1 PAPRLFARPFPR
13 RRRRPDPLPPARLA
27 PLADLARL
35 APLPLHVVLPLR
47 AGRGPLRRDPA
58 RDAPA
63 RRMGGAVS
71 ARRTVPRQ
79 AAAAVLAGDAQLPRL
94 RRPRLGC
101 APGARTG
108 GPCVRAGDVPPGP
121 AEPGRT
127 GRVPRGAGVDAD
139 AGLARRRPPLDD
151 GRPLDAV
158 GDAGPVVRLR
168 GGADTGAAA

>member
-1 PAPRLFARPFPR
+1 KPLAASRGAKLQAAGEIVTALTAIAISGMIRRHVSFHRRAVAALVAGVPAPRVVARPFPR
-13 RRRRPDPLPPARLA
+13 RRRRPDPLPLVRLA

-79 AAAAVLAGDAQLPRL
+79 AAAAVLAGDARSEE
-94 RRPRLGC
+94 RRVGKECREREV
-101 APGARTG
+101 PGG
-108 GPCVRAGDVPPGP
+108 
-121 AEPGRT
+121 
-127 GRVPRGAGVDAD
+127 
-139 AGLARRRPPLDD
+139 
-151 GRPLDAV
+151 
-158 GDAGPVVRLR
+158 
-168 GGADTGAAA
+168 